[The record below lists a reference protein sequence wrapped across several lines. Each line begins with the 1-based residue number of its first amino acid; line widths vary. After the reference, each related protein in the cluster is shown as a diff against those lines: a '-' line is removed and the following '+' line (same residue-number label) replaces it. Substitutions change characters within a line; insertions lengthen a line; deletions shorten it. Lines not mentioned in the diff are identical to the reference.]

1 MNTVDQVSVLIVES
15 RSPMR
20 AQLRDMLARGG
31 FKDVQSAASAGLA
44 IRKLRE
50 ANFDIILCEYHLGE
64 GQDGQHFL
72 EDLRHHHVI
81 PLSTIFIMVTGEG
94 SYERVVSA
102 AELAPQDYILKPLT
116 PSCLHERLM
125 RALDKREA
133 LLPAYRQIEEGHLL
147 DAIATCRK
155 GESQYPQYLIDFLR
169 LRAELH
175 IAAGQP
181 DQAEAVYKQ
190 VLAMRAVPWARLG
203 LAKTMFLQKQYQP
216 AEELLVD
223 LVEEN
228 ALYLDAYDWLARTRE
243 TAGRLAEAR
252 DTLQNAV
259 KVSPHTVR
267 RLRKFGEVSLEL
279 GDMESAERAIAE
291 VVRKGKYSDFRDP
304 EDHVTLVKAQLGLG
318 DTAKA
323 TATLRDLE
331 RSMAGLAKTPLC
343 KALSTAMVATRT
355 GDTAAATTALEE
367 AMKHNNAARA
377 SASLNLKQELARICL
392 AHSMDSEAE
401 EIIMDV
407 MRHAADDAGVDRI
420 KGMLSELGRP
430 ELGESLAGRLQD
442 EVGDIMARG
451 AQLAKSGDFD
461 GAVREMMEAVHKLP
475 GNTQVLLNAALALL
489 KHLEHRGWNDKFADQ
504 ARQFIDRVRRQDPG
518 NARLSALTGYYHNIM
533 KKYGIGVPAA
543 A

>member
-1 MNTVDQVSVLIVES
+1 MNSLDQVSVLIVES
-15 RSPMR
+15 RAPMR

-31 FKDVQSAASAGLA
+31 FKNVQCAASAGLA

-50 ANFDIILCEYHLGE
+50 GGFDIILCEYHLGE

-81 PLSTIFIMVTGEG
+81 PLSTVFIMVTGEG

-116 PSCLHERLM
+116 PSCLQERLT
-125 RALDKREA
+125 RALDKREV
-133 LLPAYRQIEEGHLL
+133 LLPVYRQIEQGHLL
-147 DAIATCRK
+147 DAIASCRK
-155 GESQYPQYLIDFLR
+155 GEEEYPQYLIDLLR

-181 DQAEAVYKQ
+181 DQAEEVYKQ
-190 VLAMRAVPWARLG
+190 VLATRAVPWARLG

-223 LVEEN
+223 LVAEN

-243 TAGRLAEAR
+243 TAGRLADAR
-252 DTLQNAV
+252 DTLQSAV

-279 GDMESAERAIAE
+279 GDMEAAERAIAE

-331 RSMAGLAKTPLC
+331 RSMTGLSKTPLC

-355 GDTAAATTALEE
+355 GDAAAATSALEE
-367 AMKHNNAARA
+367 AMKHNDARA

-392 AHSMDSEAE
+392 AHAMDSEAE

-407 MRHAADDAGVDRI
+407 MRHTADDAGVERI

-430 ELGESLAGRLQD
+430 ELGESLAGRLQE

-489 KHLEHRGWNDKFADQ
+489 KHIEHRGWNDRFADQ

>member
-1 MNTVDQVSVLIVES
+1 MNSLDQVSVLIVES
-15 RSPMR
+15 RAPMR

-31 FKDVQSAASAGLA
+31 FKNVQCAASAGLA

-50 ANFDIILCEYHLGE
+50 GGFDIILCEYHLGE

-81 PLSTIFIMVTGEG
+81 PLSTVFIMVTGEG

-116 PSCLHERLM
+116 PSCLQERLT
-125 RALDKREA
+125 RALDKREV
-133 LLPAYRQIEEGHLL
+133 LLPVYRQIEQGHLL
-147 DAIATCRK
+147 DAIASCRK
-155 GESQYPQYLIDFLR
+155 GEEEYPQYLIDLLR

-181 DQAEAVYKQ
+181 DQAEEVYKQ
-190 VLAMRAVPWARLG
+190 VLATRAVPWARLG

-223 LVEEN
+223 LVAEN

-243 TAGRLAEAR
+243 TAGRLADAR
-252 DTLQNAV
+252 DTLQSAV

-279 GDMESAERAIAE
+279 GDMEAAERAIAE

-331 RSMAGLAKTPLC
+331 RSMTGLSKTPLC

-355 GDTAAATTALEE
+355 GDAATATSALEE
-367 AMKHNNAARA
+367 AMKHNDARA

-392 AHSMDSEAE
+392 AHAMDSEAE

-407 MRHAADDAGVDRI
+407 MRHTADDAGVERI

-430 ELGESLAGRLQD
+430 ELGESLADRLQE

-489 KHLEHRGWNDKFADQ
+489 KHIEHRGWNDRFADQ

>member
-1 MNTVDQVSVLIVES
+1 MNSLDQVSVLIVES
-15 RSPMR
+15 RAPMR

-31 FKDVQSAASAGLA
+31 FKNVQSAASAGLA

-50 ANFDIILCEYHLGE
+50 GGFDIILCEYHLGE

-116 PSCLHERLM
+116 PSCLQERLI
-125 RALDKREA
+125 RALDKREV
-133 LLPAYRQIEEGHLL
+133 LLPVYRQIEQGHLL
-147 DAIATCRK
+147 DAIASCRK
-155 GESQYPQYLIDFLR
+155 GEEEHPQYLIDLLR

-181 DQAEAVYKQ
+181 DQAEEVYKQ
-190 VLAMRAVPWARLG
+190 VLATRAVPWARLG

-216 AEELLVD
+216 AEELLED

-243 TAGRLAEAR
+243 IAGRLAEAR
-252 DTLQNAV
+252 DTLQSAV

-279 GDMESAERAIAE
+279 GDMEAAERAIAE

-331 RSMAGLAKTPLC
+331 RSMTGLSKTPLC

-355 GDTAAATTALEE
+355 GDAAAATSALEE
-367 AMKHNNAARA
+367 AMKHNDARA

-392 AHSMDSEAE
+392 AHAMDSEAE

-407 MRHAADDAGVDRI
+407 MRHTADDAGVERI

-430 ELGESLAGRLQD
+430 ELGESLAGRLQE

-461 GAVREMMEAVHKLP
+461 GALREMMEAVHKLP

-489 KHLEHRGWNDKFADQ
+489 KHLEHRGWNDRFADQ

-533 KKYGIGVPAA
+533 KKYGIGVPATA
-543 A
+543 